1 MKKLFTLL
9 ALCFG
14 LLSAYAQEGVTYTLK
29 TLTFED
35 ADYVSDSTNYLGHRN
50 WSSLIDNPQYGGTLL
65 YGANHGNPS
74 QPYTSVNY
82 KWYDRDNTFLYSELP
97 LNWNTTMY
105 WGGGHAISNY
115 WNGKLSEGDYLHQL
129 SVYVPNNA
137 SSGRNGHGHNGSN
150 NFCVHYGYHDNSGYS
165 AENLP
170 SFKFGD
176 GVARTVDHMYVNL
189 TTYLVNC
196 LKNGNSLTAA
206 LGPNDYLKIVAS
218 GYLNGNFVES
228 KDLFLARNGRIVV
241 TNWKKLNLFQFGDVN
256 EVFFNIVGSNDNG
269 YGLSQPAYFAYDDV
283 AVRFPIRGKG
293 DFGDMLNMRKEETG
307 AVKSFK
313 IIPQYDRTKNV
324 AYVLWQG
331 DKPEGVTFAF
341 ETPNNSANAVKVGTS
356 TFVTIS
362 GMPST
367 CTITGITAN
376 VGADETGGAGLITVK
391 DGDTQFASLA
401 FRGVAL
407 DEEEGIV
414 NDYGVGVIDDENFV
428 PLTFPNGNHKVSG
441 NDIVFLTENINIVER
456 PDLNT
461 TVRVFDYTV
470 FYTDST
476 TSGITEMKS
485 ETENTA
491 IYNLQ
496 GIRIDNPVKGG
507 IYIINGKKVIY

>member
-1 MKKLFTLL
+1 MFKIKYQNSMKKLFTLL
-9 ALCFG
+9 
-14 LLSAYAQEGVTYTLK
+14 LLSLVF
-29 TLTFED
+29 LT
-35 ADYVSDSTNYLGHRN
+35 
-50 WSSLIDNPQYGGTLL
+50 
-65 YGANHGNPS
+65 
-74 QPYTSVNY
+74 
-82 KWYDRDNTFLYSELP
+82 
-97 LNWNTTMY
+97 
-105 WGGGHAISNY
+105 
-115 WNGKLSEGDYLHQL
+115 
-129 SVYVPNNA
+129 A
-137 SSGRNGHGHNGSN
+137 SSQ
-150 NFCVHYGYHDNSGYS
+150 
-165 AENLP
+165 
-170 SFKFGD
+170 K
-176 GVARTVDHMYVNL
+176 
-189 TTYLVNC
+189 C
-196 LKNGNSLTAA
+196 LA
-206 LGPNDYLKIVAS
+206 
-218 GYLNGNFVES
+218 
-228 KDLFLARNGRIVV
+228 
-241 TNWKKLNLFQFGDVN
+241 
-256 EVFFNIVGSNDNG
+256 DNG
-269 YGLSQPAYFAYDDV
+269 V
-283 AVRFPIRGKG
+283 K
-293 DFGDMLNMRKEETG
+293 MRKEETG

-313 IIPQYDRTKNV
+313 IIPQYDRINKV

-331 DKPEGVTFAF
+331 DVPEGVTFAF

-407 DEEEGIV
+407 DEEGGIV

>member
-1 MKKLFTLL
+1 MFKIKYQNSMKKLFTLL
-9 ALCFG
+9 
-14 LLSAYAQEGVTYTLK
+14 LLSLVF
-29 TLTFED
+29 LT
-35 ADYVSDSTNYLGHRN
+35 
-50 WSSLIDNPQYGGTLL
+50 
-65 YGANHGNPS
+65 
-74 QPYTSVNY
+74 
-82 KWYDRDNTFLYSELP
+82 
-97 LNWNTTMY
+97 
-105 WGGGHAISNY
+105 
-115 WNGKLSEGDYLHQL
+115 
-129 SVYVPNNA
+129 A
-137 SSGRNGHGHNGSN
+137 SSQ
-150 NFCVHYGYHDNSGYS
+150 
-165 AENLP
+165 
-170 SFKFGD
+170 K
-176 GVARTVDHMYVNL
+176 
-189 TTYLVNC
+189 C
-196 LKNGNSLTAA
+196 LA
-206 LGPNDYLKIVAS
+206 
-218 GYLNGNFVES
+218 
-228 KDLFLARNGRIVV
+228 
-241 TNWKKLNLFQFGDVN
+241 
-256 EVFFNIVGSNDNG
+256 DNG
-269 YGLSQPAYFAYDDV
+269 V
-283 AVRFPIRGKG
+283 K
-293 DFGDMLNMRKEETG
+293 MRKEETG

-313 IIPQYDRTKNV
+313 IIPQYDRINKV

-331 DKPEGVTFAF
+331 DVPEGVTFAF

-367 CTITGITAN
+367 STITGITAN

-461 TVRVFDYTV
+461 TVRVRDYTV
-470 FYTDST
+470 YYTDST

-485 ETENTA
+485 ETGNTA

-507 IYIINGKKVIY
+507 LYIINGKKVIY